1 LFFGF
6 TQCIPAFGFSS
17 RSDDPLL
24 DTIFA
29 DPLRT

>member
-6 TQCIPAFGFSS
+6 TQCISAFGFSS

-24 DTIFA
+24 EMIFV
-29 DPLRT
+29 DRLQT